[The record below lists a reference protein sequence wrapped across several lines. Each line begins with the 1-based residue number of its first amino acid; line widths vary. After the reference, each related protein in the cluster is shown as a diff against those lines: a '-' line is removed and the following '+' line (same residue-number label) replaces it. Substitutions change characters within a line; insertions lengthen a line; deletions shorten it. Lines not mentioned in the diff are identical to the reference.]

1 MTSITPEEFT
11 KFISVDNTSGRL
23 PALVCRYGEDI
34 RRFLTEY
41 CAEAQKNGAIIAG
54 GLANP
59 TPEQLKYYTEMAGQ
73 DFRMDA
79 EFFQCVIGKLLPGC
93 KANKKERLAEAM
105 LGMFTKLQKEGKTA
119 GALKNTFVK
128 FMCWMYYR
136 LGSLMEQNGNASA
149 VLYEGEPSTYG
160 FLFLRALCLAGCS
173 VVILSRDRDAFFKTS
188 GAKEDET
195 LEIVPTN
202 PEPFP
207 DKFGVRS
214 IMDEI
219 VKKRRITVPSST
231 VIPQSSMY
239 PTPCTNAW
247 MSGDI
252 FHDLSIPAK
261 ERGQEEN
268 IFYNAFCEIEGV
280 DSPAAYQETLYR
292 LAAGRKS
299 EKHGL
304 VIVNKSLPTPDA
316 AAIAAVKRDP
326 ALSGRPLFRL
336 LAGNF
341 SFPENNWLETM
352 VRDAFCHTMEEEA
365 AGGMN
370 GGRLTALGVYM
381 ICWLR
386 SYAYRLWKD
395 MHFPQVATFYR
406 FGGSV
411 NEKEAAFFRLLS
423 MLPVDMVVFRP
434 EAGEGGMPESGALF
448 KVHLPNTARMEWFP
462 EETGGKIGTVA
473 YHAEQELDTIL
484 YQDTGMYREKQF
496 ATADSVILQSMEE
509 EIPILWDQELRYR
522 PGFSSE
528 GNVRMPVFLAKI
540 SGVKDGNT
548 EEYWKKVQHLTTV
561 GTQVIRQI
569 PKMSD
574 DTAGRAQIPVAAFL
588 KNKKL
593 RTESVKNSPDY
604 PYGFLRE
611 EVQNHIL
618 KKTQQLLDTGWI
630 HGTWENGTEYTI
642 VASALSLDKETL
654 RLIQN
659 FDFTKKNPKRIY
671 LITGETQ
678 LSLRDTIEAA
688 LLHLI
693 GFDIL
698 FFIPTGYRCV
708 ERYWNDFQ
716 ITEYQS
722 GPYQYDLRIPDF
734 TTFQQTAT
742 KGWFRKFLGGF

>member
-1 MTSITPEEFT
+1 MTSMTPEEFT

-93 KANKKERLAEAM
+93 KTEKKQRLTDAM
-105 LGMFTKLQKEGKTA
+105 LEIFSRLQKEGKTA

-136 LGSLMEQNGNASA
+136 LGNLMERNGNASA
-149 VLYEGEPSTYG
+149 VLYEGDPSTYG

-341 SFPENNWLETM
+341 ILRENKCLETK
-352 VRDAFCHTMEEEA
+352 VRDAF
-365 AGGMN
+365 
-370 GGRLTALGVYM
+370 
-381 ICWLR
+381 
-386 SYAYRLWKD
+386 
-395 MHFPQVATFYR
+395 
-406 FGGSV
+406 
-411 NEKEAAFFRLLS
+411 
-423 MLPVDMVVFRP
+423 
-434 EAGEGGMPESGALF
+434 
-448 KVHLPNTARMEWFP
+448 
-462 EETGGKIGTVA
+462 
-473 YHAEQELDTIL
+473 
-484 YQDTGMYREKQF
+484 
-496 ATADSVILQSMEE
+496 
-509 EIPILWDQELRYR
+509 
-522 PGFSSE
+522 
-528 GNVRMPVFLAKI
+528 
-540 SGVKDGNT
+540 
-548 EEYWKKVQHLTTV
+548 
-561 GTQVIRQI
+561 
-569 PKMSD
+569 
-574 DTAGRAQIPVAAFL
+574 
-588 KNKKL
+588 
-593 RTESVKNSPDY
+593 
-604 PYGFLRE
+604 
-611 EVQNHIL
+611 
-618 KKTQQLLDTGWI
+618 
-630 HGTWENGTEYTI
+630 
-642 VASALSLDKETL
+642 
-654 RLIQN
+654 
-659 FDFTKKNPKRIY
+659 
-671 LITGETQ
+671 
-678 LSLRDTIEAA
+678 
-688 LLHLI
+688 
-693 GFDIL
+693 
-698 FFIPTGYRCV
+698 
-708 ERYWNDFQ
+708 
-716 ITEYQS
+716 
-722 GPYQYDLRIPDF
+722 
-734 TTFQQTAT
+734 
-742 KGWFRKFLGGF
+742 